1 MSSGVCT
8 TEEGSGVARTR
19 GIGGTLK
26 RAPSHESS
34 PEGAMGSG
42 RSNLQAPSGALPGA
56 AMDEA
61 SRGEGG

>member
-1 MSSGVCT
+1 
-8 TEEGSGVARTR
+8 
-19 GIGGTLK
+19 
-26 RAPSHESS
+26 
-34 PEGAMGSG
+34 MGSG